1 VLAAPIQVLVTR
13 YDVSFGLGVGMLRRQ
28 FIGLVGGA
36 AAGMP
41 LMARA
46 QPAAVPLI
54 GFLHSG
60 SPDENAKRLAAFH
73 KGLALA
79 GFVEGQ
85 NIAIEYRWAAGKNE
99 ALPALAA
106 DLVRRKVAVA
116 AKAATTSIP
125 IVFGVGADPV
135 SLGLVV
141 SLGHPA
147 GNATGVTSLNAELV
161 AKRLGV
167 FREVVPNASRYF
179 MLVNPASVLATPF
192 TRTLLSVAEGAGIQ
206 IEVLGASTDS
216 EIDEAF
222 AKVPRQPGNAMVFGP
237 DALFYIRRAHIADL
251 ALQRMIPTV
260 FDDRAYVDAG
270 GLICYG
276 ADFLNV
282 MELAGSYAGRIL
294 KGEKPADLP
303 VQQPTKFEMVINLK
317 TAKTLG
323 IEVPQTL
330 LLLADGVIE

>member
-1 VLAAPIQVLVTR
+1 
-13 YDVSFGLGVGMLRRQ
+13 MKRRE
-28 FIGLVGGA
+28 FISLVGGA
-36 AAGMP
+36 TVGVPFVA
-41 LMARA
+41 LA
-46 QPAAVPLI
+46 QPTAVPLI

-60 SPDENAKRLAAFH
+60 SPDENATRLAAFH
-73 KGLALA
+73 KGLASG
-79 GFVEGQ
+79 GFVEGR
-85 NIAIEYRWAAGKNE
+85 NIAIEYRWAGGKNG
-99 ALPALAA
+99 ALPSLAA
-106 DLVRRKVAVA
+106 DLVRRGVALIATPGSTPAAVA
-116 AKAATTSIP
+116 AKAATATIP

-141 SLGHPA
+141 SLGHPE

-167 FREVVPNASRYF
+167 FRDLVPTASRYF
-179 MLVNPASVLATPF
+179 MLVNPASVLAAPF
-192 TRTLLSVAEGAGIQ
+192 TETLLSGAKGLGIG
-206 IEVLGASTDS
+206 IEILRASTDV

-222 AKVPRQPGNAMVFGP
+222 AKVPRVTGNAMVFGP
-237 DALFYIRRAHIADL
+237 DALFYIRRRRIADL

-260 FDDRAYVDAG
+260 FDDRAYVNAG

-282 MELAGSYAGRIL
+282 MELAGKYAGRIL

-317 TAKTLG
+317 TAKALG

-330 LLLADGVIE
+330 LLLADEVIE